1 MYMQVL
7 ADLFYRGTN
16 VPKQNKK
23 KKTEQTAPLTSQAD
37 TGTDSCSN
45 PIIFSNCQMAFQRR
59 FIEQSAVS
67 LPESISCLNTENT
80 VSLVSFVCQLVKQMD
95 AGESFHI
102 LLCLSV
108 NQRTI
113 TSHLFR

>member
-1 MYMQVL
+1 MQKTSKSL
-7 ADLFYRGTN
+7 LIGFTAEQMFPN
-16 VPKQNKK
+16 KQK

-45 PIIFSNCQMAFQRR
+45 PIIVSNCQMAFQRR

-102 LLCLSV
+102 LLRLSI
-108 NQRTI
+108 Q
-113 TSHLFR
+113 